1 MKYQIT
7 HKDIFE
13 IFKILTEDTQ
23 SLKIN
28 ENCIVDTWENI
39 KLLTKEQLD
48 KILKYFINKF
58 QFCYKENVFNLILKQ
73 SIKSKRT
80 FLNCFGIPMQLKKDQ
95 IRYLLDQLIKQSSTL
110 NNELWKEEIK
120 QAANNQKIMVE
131 DIYQDLINCNNQ
143 ESWIGLLILMVS
155 TIEVQIER
163 LIIIGIKWKKFLSEI
178 EENNIREDSEE
189 WTEKYFNTI
198 FEKDKKWQDRKFGR
212 EIFNFNWMKK
222 LKKKYYEIYG
232 KKLKEEDEFSKKYK
246 YVRNALVNI
255 SPISGLPQMEDMF
268 FIMKK
273 YKTRIFLYKLCM
285 RVLTGEKIP

>member
-1 MKYQIT
+1 
-7 HKDIFE
+7 
-13 IFKILTEDTQ
+13 
-23 SLKIN
+23 
-28 ENCIVDTWENI
+28 
-39 KLLTKEQLD
+39 
-48 KILKYFINKF
+48 
-58 QFCYKENVFNLILKQ
+58 
-73 SIKSKRT
+73 
-80 FLNCFGIPMQLKKDQ
+80 MQLKKDQ

-246 YVRNALVNI
+246 YVRNALVHSPHGIEIDYDKREIKFYYYNEKVNKEEWKKIKIIDFKNNI
-255 SPISGLPQMEDMF
+255 NNFLDCISDVEIRMDN
-268 FIMKK
+268 
-273 YKTRIFLYKLCM
+273 
-285 RVLTGEKIP
+285 

>member
-80 FLNCFGIPMQLKKDQ
+80 FLNCLVFQ
-95 IRYLLDQLIKQSSTL
+95 
-110 NNELWKEEIK
+110 
-120 QAANNQKIMVE
+120 
-131 DIYQDLINCNNQ
+131 CN
-143 ESWIGLLILMVS
+143 
-155 TIEVQIER
+155 
-163 LIIIGIKWKKFLSEI
+163 
-178 EENNIREDSEE
+178 
-189 WTEKYFNTI
+189 
-198 FEKDKKWQDRKFGR
+198 
-212 EIFNFNWMKK
+212 
-222 LKKKYYEIYG
+222 
-232 KKLKEEDEFSKKYK
+232 
-246 YVRNALVNI
+246 
-255 SPISGLPQMEDMF
+255 
-268 FIMKK
+268 
-273 YKTRIFLYKLCM
+273 
-285 RVLTGEKIP
+285 